1 MSLQNTTS
9 QPFFRCK
16 TDNAFRIKIMTEII
30 SNVLKTSFWE
40 IGPGGISLSMFDD
53 SRKTMI
59 TVMLNADEF
68 QYYTYNG
75 NETIHIG
82 INSSH
87 LHKMLKSIKKKD
99 NIELQI
105 DTESSNDLKI
115 TTIPREQNRT
125 TVSYIKIQTV
135 QNLEVVN
142 PTGYGHSIIIPSTD
156 FQKMIKDLHTLN
168 SEKIIIKTANGII
181 DFTADAD
188 GIMKRTVSFGEYN
201 DTYKGVTSD
210 FFSTEQ
216 IQRISKIAAL
226 YETIH
231 VYPSSNVL
239 PIQFKT
245 KIGTLGEMSI
255 FIKSDENISR
265 ENE

>member
-1 MSLQNTTS
+1 MEISRGSTQA
-9 QPFFRCK
+9 FFKCK

-40 IGPGGISLSMFDD
+40 IGPKGISLSMFDD

-59 TVMLNADEF
+59 TVELNAEDF
-68 QYYTYNG
+68 QQYTFAGEDN
-75 NETIHIG
+75 IHIG

-87 LHKMLKSIKKKD
+87 FHKMLKSIKKKD

-105 DTESSNDLKI
+105 DNLQSNELKI

-125 TVSYIKIQTV
+125 TISCIKIQTV
-135 QNLEVVN
+135 QNLEVMN
-142 PTGYGHSIIIPSTD
+142 PVGYGSSIIVPSTD

-168 SEKIIIKTANGII
+168 SEKIVITTANNII
-181 DFTADAD
+181 NFTADAD

-201 DTYKGVTSD
+201 ESNTIKTSD

-226 YETIH
+226 FETIH
-231 VYPSSNVL
+231 IYPPSNVL

-245 KIGTLGEMSI
+245 KIGTIGEMRI
-255 FIKSDENISR
+255 FVKSDENISR
-265 ENE
+265 DNE